1 MTVMRDSR
9 SPGAAQGVVPL
20 AADTAAVARRG
31 WGRALRGALGV
42 AGVGLVLGE
51 AVSFLVFAGGGV
63 PGLGAADAARGG
75 ILLFLLFHH
84 VGFGAQ
90 MSSLQLP
97 HHAEVPL
104 AMPAGYA
111 ADAVVGL
118 AFVGGTALLL
128 WLLARAGA
136 AVAEVT
142 GGRPRDRGLR
152 GMQVAVPYA
161 LVTWGLAWLVHTRVH
176 FSGMPPVTVHASHVA
191 SLGWPLLL
199 GAVAGFVGGV
209 RSGPDGA
216 WDSEWWESHRWS
228 RRWEGAFA
236 GATRTLVVGLILA
249 LAGVVVV
256 AVVRIGDT
264 AQYASDAFAGG
275 PVAGLGVAALTHLA
289 LPNTA
294 LWALAPAFGGCVQM
308 SGGFGAGP
316 YCVLSYTHAPSHQ
329 LAARD
334 IYWGLPKL
342 GPPSRA
348 FWLFLL
354 VPVIAVAAGAVRGVR
369 KAGAGTRREGAL
381 VAGMTGLVFTGMLL
395 AALVL
400 SIVTV
405 RLKGPVSYAGSGYL
419 RYGPQ
424 PFDAIELGVGWGFGG
439 VLIGWVAGW
448 RRERHPGEAASTGA
462 PRAPTTSLT
471 RPARASPRRRP
482 P

>member
-1 MTVMRDSR
+1 MTGMRDSR
-9 SPGAAQGVVPL
+9 SPGAAEGAVPPSADKE
-20 AADTAAVARRG
+20 AAARRG

-42 AGVGLVLGE
+42 AGVGLLLGE

-111 ADAVVGL
+111 VDAVVGL
-118 AFVGGTALLL
+118 ALVGGTALLL
-128 WLLARAGA
+128 WLLVRAGA
-136 AVAEVT
+136 AVAGVT

-161 LVTWGLAWLVHTRVH
+161 LVTWGLAWLVHARVH
-176 FSGMPPVTVHASHVA
+176 FPGMPPVTVHASHVA

-199 GAVAGFVGGV
+199 GAVAGFVGGL

-216 WDSEWWESHRWS
+216 WHSEWWESDRWG

-236 GATRTLVVGLILA
+236 GATRTLVVGVALA

-256 AVVRIGDT
+256 GVVRIGDT
-264 AQYASDAFAGG
+264 AQYAADAFAGG
-275 PVAGLGVAALTHLA
+275 PVAGLGVAVLAVLA
-289 LPNTA
+289 LPNAA

-308 SGGFGAGP
+308 TSGFGTGP
-316 YCVLSYTHAPSHQ
+316 YCILSYTHAPSHQ

-334 IYWGLPKL
+334 IYWGLPQL
-342 GPPSRA
+342 GPPPAA

-354 VPVIAVAAGAVRGVR
+354 VPVVAVAAGAVHGVR
-369 KAGAGTRREGAL
+369 KAGAGGRREGAL

-395 AALVL
+395 AVLVL

-405 RLKGPVSYAGSGYL
+405 RFKGPVSYAGSGYL

-424 PFDAIELGVGWGFGG
+424 PFDAIELGVGWGLGG
-439 VLIGWVAGW
+439 LVVGWVAGW
-448 RRERHPGEAASTGA
+448 RRERHRGEACSAGA
-462 PRAPTTSLT
+462 ARAPAAGFT
-471 RPARASPRRRP
+471 RPARASPRRRSP
-482 P
+482 